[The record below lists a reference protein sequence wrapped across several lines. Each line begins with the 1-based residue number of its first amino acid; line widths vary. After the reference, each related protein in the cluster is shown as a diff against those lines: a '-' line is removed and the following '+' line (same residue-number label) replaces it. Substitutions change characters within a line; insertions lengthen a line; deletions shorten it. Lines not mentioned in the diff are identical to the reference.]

1 METVYTFKTARFAL
15 ELAIEPEYN
24 YMPDWDF
31 ESDEERDAL
40 IERIETGRTL
50 WFVARVRVLLDGRE
64 IATDYLGGC
73 GYNTIEEFRRDGY
86 FYDMARSAIK
96 DARATLR
103 NMPHLRAA

>member
-15 ELAIEPEYN
+15 ELAVEPEYN

-31 ESDEERDAL
+31 ESDEERNAL

-64 IATDYLGGC
+64 IAADYLGGC
-73 GYNTIEEFRRDGY
+73 CYNTIEEFRRDGY
-86 FYDMARSAIK
+86 FYDMARSALK
-96 DARATLR
+96 DARAAIR
-103 NMPHLRAA
+103 NTPRLRAA